1 MSGLIGAYTKTAR
14 WATARGMG
22 SALSLLV
29 GPLSFVGRFW
39 VFFNLFIFC
48 CFAEVMVQ
56 ERPTAVSVLDKHRQ
70 KVAERKGRRSLEV
83 LPPKADRAEKSK
95 GTARPSHKS
104 KKRPRDGGNVAT
116 TTRSLGSMPTPPP
129 RREAAEVAPPSPRP
143 VERGAGPSKTDA
155 WASPSPFDIL
165 GSGYQFTRRV
175 RVTLPDETRE
185 SFRDVSP
192 SDLLRGG
199 FELMCRSFVLVQN
212 GIQGRD
218 CQAEDVSQLE
228 HQLAEAT
235 EDLKQSLAAN
245 NDLSVRIAQE
255 AAERELAQKDVVE
268 ARQHLEVEKLR
279 AAVELAEVRKMIEE
293 RDEKLSSSVTELAA
307 LQAAKDQAEAELD
320 ENYEE
325 SEELLKQCFNR
336 AVRQAHVLYG
346 GPPASGEF
354 DIDCEVHQGWLV
366 PSFEVA
372 PLTAQEA
379 GTTETQE
386 GEAEEGECVEIQD

>member
-1 MSGLIGAYTKTAR
+1 
-14 WATARGMG
+14 
-22 SALSLLV
+22 
-29 GPLSFVGRFW
+29 
-39 VFFNLFIFC
+39 
-48 CFAEVMVQ
+48 
-56 ERPTAVSVLDKHRQ
+56 
-70 KVAERKGRRSLEV
+70 
-83 LPPKADRAEKSK
+83 
-95 GTARPSHKS
+95 
-104 KKRPRDGGNVAT
+104 
-116 TTRSLGSMPTPPP
+116 
-129 RREAAEVAPPSPRP
+129 
-143 VERGAGPSKTDA
+143 
-155 WASPSPFDIL
+155 
-165 GSGYQFTRRV
+165 
-175 RVTLPDETRE
+175 
-185 SFRDVSP
+185 
-192 SDLLRGG
+192 
-199 FELMCRSFVLVQN
+199 
-212 GIQGRD
+212 
-218 CQAEDVSQLE
+218 
-228 HQLAEAT
+228 
-235 EDLKQSLAAN
+235 LAAN